1 MDATRK
7 IPNEDIKLLDEIQMG
22 LKKRDIKITQK
33 ELIDKAIKFSL
44 RDNRE
49 DFIKMIR
56 AKKMNKRI
64 DERKM
69 WEEFLNNGV
78 EIEGDILKEHDTI
91 L

>member
-1 MDATRK
+1 MDVTRK